1 MGPDRAGRSGPD
13 APSRRVVLCYALL
26 ALLVVP
32 VYPHFLS
39 PNEVSRWA
47 LAASLVEKGTP
58 EITQL
63 IGSLGGSIEDVS
75 VREGRLYSN
84 KAPGLAFLSLP
95 GYLAARGLNGP
106 ASPQTLRAGQNAM
119 RIAGATVPALVLGL
133 VLGAAALA
141 RGASS
146 RRAGLLTFA
155 LLFGTP
161 VFAYGLLLFS
171 HVLSAA
177 CLLGCYTLLFP
188 PAGAVAPAEA
198 PPLRGGAP
206 ARVVSA
212 GALVGL
218 ATFSEYSTAVP
229 GAVLLGCFAAANGL
243 RAALPAL
250 VGGGPFAA
258 ALGLYNEVC
267 FGGPFRLSTAFE
279 APPEQIEL
287 ASRGFF
293 GVQLPGPDRLWELL
307 AAPSE
312 GLLVFSPFLVL
323 APLGL
328 RAAAKILPR
337 AAWVAL
343 AGAPLSVLLLHA
355 GFPHGGW
362 TVGSRYLVPALP
374 FLVLALAYLEDGL
387 LERLLLGFSV
397 AAVTITTL
405 VFPFVPPG
413 FPFPWGSFAGPL
425 LLQGGGVPGAFPGPS
440 TGPVY
445 ALVALA
451 LVAAVSAASCGA
463 AGVRAALVGALAA
476 IAVGAAA
483 FAWTRTAP
491 ALAVQRGYV
500 AEVYLG
506 VPNALESSALPG
518 APLPRGL
525 LVRRERELLLPPSR

>member
-47 LAASLVEKGTP
+47 LAASIVEKGTP
-58 EITQL
+58 EITEVL
-63 IGSLGGSIEDVS
+63 ASIGGSIEDVS

-95 GYLAARGLNGP
+95 GYLAARGLNGA
-106 ASPQTLRAGQNAM
+106 ASPGTLRAGQNAM

-141 RGASS
+141 RGASP

-171 HVLSAA
+171 HVLAAA
-177 CLLGCYTLLFP
+177 CLLGCFTLLFP
-188 PAGAVAPAEA
+188 PSGPVAPV
-198 PPLRGGAP
+198 
-206 ARVVSA
+206 RVVSA

-218 ATFSEYSTAVP
+218 ATISEYTTAVP
-229 GAVLLGCFAAANGL
+229 GALLLGCFAAAHGL

-250 VGGGPFAA
+250 AGGGPFAA

-293 GVQLPGPDRLWELL
+293 GVQFPGLDRLWALL
-307 AAPSE
+307 GGPSE
-312 GLLVFSPFLVL
+312 GLLVFSPFLAL
-323 APLGL
+323 APLGF
-328 RAAAKILPR
+328 RAAAKTLPR
-337 AAWVAL
+337 AACVAL
-343 AGAPLSVLLLHA
+343 AGVPLSILLLHA

-374 FLVLALAYLEDGL
+374 FLVLALAYLDDGV
-387 LERLLLGFSV
+387 LERLLLG
-397 AAVTITTL
+397 
-405 VFPFVPPG
+405 
-413 FPFPWGSFAGPL
+413 
-425 LLQGGGVPGAFPGPS
+425 
-440 TGPVY
+440 
-445 ALVALA
+445 
-451 LVAAVSAASCGA
+451 
-463 AGVRAALVGALAA
+463 
-476 IAVGAAA
+476 
-483 FAWTRTAP
+483 
-491 ALAVQRGYV
+491 
-500 AEVYLG
+500 
-506 VPNALESSALPG
+506 
-518 APLPRGL
+518 
-525 LVRRERELLLPPSR
+525 